1 MLIVVIAIACR
12 HPRLASAL
20 VMLSSMRLVLP
31 SGRPARAAGA
41 NSKRIKSSMVYLRP
55 SHSPS
60 FLPSALFRSSC
71 MLHVA
76 AGHILSSL
84 LLCLAFFSR
93 GDHVSQLL
101 ARSQALVLL
110 NGQNFTRRS
119 LMLR

>member
-1 MLIVVIAIACR
+1 
-12 HPRLASAL
+12 
-20 VMLSSMRLVLP
+20 
-31 SGRPARAAGA
+31 
-41 NSKRIKSSMVYLRP
+41 MVYLRP
-55 SHSPS
+55 SHPPS